1 MIEIEANR
9 NMLFDYNNYS
19 TDLNFRKDKFTR
31 GVFEGV
37 YHADKLAASIPK
49 LSARYIANVDRSE
62 KPVGWHFISPRARG
76 RIFLLLWITSEQLLK
91 TTIQAGRY
99 SILSHCKA

>member
-62 KPVGWHFISPRARG
+62 KPGSSWVAFYLTKSKRENDFIVMDHLRAIIKNNDSG
-76 RIFLLLWITSEQLLK
+76 R
-91 TTIQAGRY
+91 
-99 SILSHCKA
+99 

>member
-49 LSARYIANVDRSE
+49 LSAGTSPMLTEVRSQARA
-62 KPVGWHFISPRARG
+62 GWHFISPRARG
-76 RIFLLLWITSEQLLK
+76 RMILLLWITSEQLLK

-99 SILSHCKA
+99 SILSH